1 MLRDYQIEICERVR
15 EAFARHRSVMM
26 QMPTGTGKTVV
37 LAEIVREYLNVNV
50 NVNVKGGCNVLIV
63 AHRRE
68 LVEQIQQA
76 LLRVMGAEDLP
87 HPSSPARRFFE
98 NHPPSPSLPLK
109 KGLHRFPLNPLS
121 PQGTGDLKPG
131 RPGLYSQTSARPC
144 GVARELPTQQSCDY
158 LSAEG
163 AAARE
168 SCDYLSAEGAAAQEG
183 CDCLGSEGAAAH
195 IAVHSIQ
202 WLSRNIEKVKGKP
215 GVVIVDEAHHA
226 VAKTYR
232 MMWEAWPEAKFLG
245 LTATPY
251 RLSGEGFT
259 DLFEVMVESWSGKR
273 FIAEGWLSAFD
284 YYSILPESDEQRLI
298 DSLKKRGADGDFL
311 MKEMHEAL
319 DVTPCI
325 ERLFESFERF
335 AYDKKGIVYAI
346 DIEHAEHIAEYYRQ
360 QGVAAYA
367 ISSKTSLPERKRL
380 IEAFRKSCFSEEKS
394 SNDIFENHP
403 SSRSLPLKKGLVTEK
418 VFLPHPSSPARRGST
433 SPSAPPP
440 QEGAPTGKPAVLYS
454 QTSSRPCGVAR
465 ELPTQQRRDC
475 LTQQSCDCLCAE
487 GAAAREGAAGLL
499 GAAARESCDCLTR
512 EGCDCFIQVLVSV
525 DLFSEGFDCPDVEFI
540 QMARPTLSL
549 AKYLQMVG
557 RGLRAHQG
565 KECVTIIDNVGL
577 YRRFGLP
584 SGERDWERYFEG
596 LKDEKNKEL
605 KYLDLNVN
613 FDLNIDN
620 NSVREERGADLVKI
634 IGHEGMATR
643 FEKIGKE
650 GFERKRKDVL
660 LDGKRKKV
668 WIWRD
673 TLTGITFERHPV
685 VVDFKGVEMMTDDG
699 LTFYPRIRSKWVDEK
714 SGINRKALETQVG
727 DGFGWMK
734 KYVSLREPDKVYEL
748 QEVMENGMR
757 VYKDEDGKTFFQQDP
772 DCPLVNEE
780 KAGGK
785 KAFMALCDKRKKE
798 WEEKVMERRRDG
810 FININGETV
819 FKYKHRPVERTRG
832 FVNLVYDGDLVYITN
847 IHEER
852 FIAYHNWEIRADDGV
867 CTIGNKLYLKSK
879 KDGKALRISKRSGD
893 FQMFVVNV
901 PVMAED
907 NEQRLLVMD
916 AKMMI
921 INRYGKNV
929 ECQRV

>member
-1 MLRDYQIEICERVR
+1 MLRDYQEEICSRVR
-15 EAFARHRSVMM
+15 EAFKKHRSVMM

-76 LLRVMGAEDLP
+76 LLRVMGA
-87 HPSSPARRFFE
+87 
-98 NHPPSPSLPLK
+98 
-109 KGLHRFPLNPLS
+109 
-121 PQGTGDLKPG
+121 
-131 RPGLYSQTSARPC
+131 
-144 GVARELPTQQSCDY
+144 GVARELPTQQSCD
-158 LSAEG
+158 
-163 AAARE
+163 
-168 SCDYLSAEGAAAQEG
+168 
-183 CDCLGSEGAAAH
+183 CL
-195 IAVHSIQ
+195 IQVHSIQ

-259 DLFEVMVESWSGKR
+259 DLFEVMVESWSVKR

-380 IEAFRKSCFSEEKS
+380 IEAFRK
-394 SNDIFENHP
+394 
-403 SSRSLPLKKGLVTEK
+403 RVLLP
-418 VFLPHPSSPARRGST
+418 
-433 SPSAPPP
+433 
-440 QEGAPTGKPAVLYS
+440 
-454 QTSSRPCGVAR
+454 
-465 ELPTQQRRDC
+465 
-475 LTQQSCDCLCAE
+475 TQQSCDCLV
-487 GAAAREGAAGLL
+487 
-499 GAAARESCDCLTR
+499 
-512 EGCDCFIQVLVSV
+512 QVLVSV

-596 LKDEKNKEL
+596 LKDEKNKEF

-819 FKYKHRPVERTRG
+819 FKYEHRPVERTRG

>member
-1 MLRDYQIEICERVR
+1 MYMLRDYQEEICSRVR
-15 EAFARHRSVMM
+15 EAFKKHRSVMM

-37 LAEIVREYLNVNV
+37 LAEIVREYLNV

-76 LLRVMGAEDLP
+76 LLRVMGAENLP
-87 HPSSPARRFFE
+87 HPSSPVRRG
-98 NHPPSPSLPLK
+98 STSL
-109 KGLHRFPLNPLS
+109 LNPPLLRRE
-121 PQGTGDLKPG
+121 DLKPG
-131 RPGLYSQTSARPC
+131 RPGLYSQTSSRPC
-144 GVARELPTQQSCDY
+144 GVARELPTQQSCD
-158 LSAEG
+158 
-163 AAARE
+163 
-168 SCDYLSAEGAAAQEG
+168 
-183 CDCLGSEGAAAH
+183 CL
-195 IAVHSIQ
+195 IQVHSIQ

-259 DLFEVMVESWSGKR
+259 DLFEVMVESWSVKR
-273 FIAEGWLSAFD
+273 FIAEGWLAAFD

-380 IEAFRKSCFSEEKS
+380 IETFRK
-394 SNDIFENHP
+394 
-403 SSRSLPLKKGLVTEK
+403 R

-433 SPSAPPP
+433 SLLNPPLLRR
-440 QEGAPTGKPAVLYS
+440 EDLKPGRPGLYS

-465 ELPTQQRRDC
+465 ELPTQQ
-475 LTQQSCDCLCAE
+475 S
-487 GAAAREGAAGLL
+487 
-499 GAAARESCDCLTR
+499 
-512 EGCDCFIQVLVSV
+512 CDCFIQVLVSV

-772 DCPLVNEE
+772 DCPLVSEE

-819 FKYKHRPVERTRG
+819 FKYEHRPVERTRG

>member
-1 MLRDYQIEICERVR
+1 MYMLRDYQEEICSRVR
-15 EAFARHRSVMM
+15 EAFKKHRSVMM

-76 LLRVMGAEDLP
+76 LLRVMGA
-87 HPSSPARRFFE
+87 
-98 NHPPSPSLPLK
+98 
-109 KGLHRFPLNPLS
+109 
-121 PQGTGDLKPG
+121 
-131 RPGLYSQTSARPC
+131 
-144 GVARELPTQQSCDY
+144 GVARELPTQQSCD
-158 LSAEG
+158 
-163 AAARE
+163 
-168 SCDYLSAEGAAAQEG
+168 
-183 CDCLGSEGAAAH
+183 CL
-195 IAVHSIQ
+195 IQVHSIQ

-259 DLFEVMVESWSGKR
+259 DLFEVMVESWSVKR

-380 IEAFRKSCFSEEKS
+380 IEAFRK
-394 SNDIFENHP
+394 
-403 SSRSLPLKKGLVTEK
+403 R

-440 QEGAPTGKPAVLYS
+440 QEGAPTAKPAVLYS
-454 QTSSRPCGVAR
+454 QASSRPCGVAR
-465 ELPTQQRRDC
+465 ELPTQQSCDC

-499 GAAARESCDCLTR
+499 GAAAREGCDCLTR
-512 EGCDCFIQVLVSV
+512 EGCDCLVQVLVSV

-772 DCPLVNEE
+772 DCPLVSEE

-819 FKYKHRPVERTRG
+819 FKYEHRPVERTRG

>member
-1 MLRDYQIEICERVR
+1 MYMLRDYQEEICSRVR
-15 EAFARHRSVMM
+15 EAFKKHRSVMM

-76 LLRVMGAEDLP
+76 LLRVMGA
-87 HPSSPARRFFE
+87 
-98 NHPPSPSLPLK
+98 
-109 KGLHRFPLNPLS
+109 
-121 PQGTGDLKPG
+121 
-131 RPGLYSQTSARPC
+131 
-144 GVARELPTQQSCDY
+144 GVARELPTQQSCD
-158 LSAEG
+158 
-163 AAARE
+163 
-168 SCDYLSAEGAAAQEG
+168 
-183 CDCLGSEGAAAH
+183 CL
-195 IAVHSIQ
+195 IQVHSIQ

-259 DLFEVMVESWSGKR
+259 DLFEVMVESWSVKR

-380 IEAFRKSCFSEEKS
+380 IEAFRK
-394 SNDIFENHP
+394 
-403 SSRSLPLKKGLVTEK
+403 R
-418 VFLPHPSSPARRGST
+418 
-433 SPSAPPP
+433 
-440 QEGAPTGKPAVLYS
+440 VL
-454 QTSSRPCGVAR
+454 
-465 ELPTQQRRDC
+465 LPTQQ
-475 LTQQSCDCLCAE
+475 S
-487 GAAAREGAAGLL
+487 
-499 GAAARESCDCLTR
+499 
-512 EGCDCFIQVLVSV
+512 CDCFIQVLVSV

-819 FKYKHRPVERTRG
+819 FKYEHRPVERTRG

>member
-1 MLRDYQIEICERVR
+1 
-15 EAFARHRSVMM
+15 M

-37 LAEIVREYLNVNV
+37 LAEIVREYLNV

-76 LLRVMGAEDLP
+76 LLRVMGA
-87 HPSSPARRFFE
+87 
-98 NHPPSPSLPLK
+98 
-109 KGLHRFPLNPLS
+109 
-121 PQGTGDLKPG
+121 
-131 RPGLYSQTSARPC
+131 

-158 LSAEG
+158 LS
-163 AAARE
+163 
-168 SCDYLSAEGAAAQEG
+168 
-183 CDCLGSEGAAAH
+183 SEGAAAH

-259 DLFEVMVESWSGKR
+259 DLFEVMVESWSVKR
-273 FIAEGWLSAFD
+273 FIAEGWLAAFD

-403 SSRSLPLKKGLVTEK
+403 SSRSLASKKGLGTEK

-465 ELPTQQRRDC
+465 ELPTQQSCDC
-475 LTQQSCDCLCAE
+475 LKQQSCDCLCAE
-487 GAAAREGAAGLL
+487 GAAAREGCDCLT
-499 GAAARESCDCLTR
+499 RESCDCLTQQ
-512 EGCDCFIQVLVSV
+512 GCDCLVQVLVSV

-557 RGLRAHQG
+557 RGLRAHKG
-565 KECVTIIDNVGL
+565 KACCTIIDNVGL
-577 YRRFGLP
+577 YRAFGLP
-584 SGERDWERYFEG
+584 SADRDWNDAFCGYANERI
-596 LKDEKNKEL
+596 KEL
-605 KYLDLNVN
+605 WFLKIDTGWFPSSLLENRGDNV
-613 FDLNIDN
+613 
-620 NSVREERGADLVKI
+620 VKI
-634 IGHEGMATR
+634 VSHEGMTDQY
-643 FEKIGKE
+643 KE
-650 GFERKRKDVL
+650 LDNTGFERMQNKDGRTV
-660 LDGKRKKV
+660 
-668 WIWRD
+668 WRD
-673 TLTGITFERHPV
+673 RVNGVTFEHKPV
-685 VVDFKGVEMMTDDG
+685 VVDFSGLELSTEDGVM
-699 LTFYPRIRSKWVDEK
+699 LYPRIASPLIDKDN
-714 SGINRKALETQVG
+714 GIHYNLLKMQVG
-727 DGFGWMK
+727 DGILWK
-734 KYVSLREPDKVYEL
+734 KRYVSLSNPA
-748 QEVMENGMR
+748 R
-757 VYKDEDGKTFFQQDP
+757 VYRLEETHQNGLRVFRDDWGNVYLQQDP
-772 DCPLVNEE
+772 DHSPVAETDVSREEMMSCCNEGLQRLRRINDDVKNNMRAALINKYPVMIIEETLSEE
-780 KAGGK
+780 KLQRITLADRK
-785 KAFMALCDKRKKE
+785 MRSRTERWLDLKTDYVYSQKPEIIKRGWVE
-798 WEEKVMERRRDG
+798 LAQVDG
-810 FININGETV
+810 
-819 FKYKHRPVERTRG
+819 
-832 FVNLVYDGDLVYITN
+832 LVYVRN
-847 IHEER
+847 IHGLSGWAFPNYDIRMDER
-852 FIAYHNWEIRADDGV
+852 LCV
-867 CTIGNKLYLKSK
+867 IGN
-879 KDGKALRISKRSGD
+879 
-893 FQMFVVNV
+893 V
-901 PVMAED
+901 
-907 NEQRLLVMD
+907 LVMRNRSVSVVYEIVKKSED
-916 AKMMI
+916 MTMFIVDNLLNRYMI
-921 INRYGKNV
+921 INKPGMELEKHYLSK
-929 ECQRV
+929 

>member
-1 MLRDYQIEICERVR
+1 MYMLRDYQEEICSRVR
-15 EAFARHRSVMM
+15 EAFKKHRSVMM

-37 LAEIVREYLNVNV
+37 LAEIVREYLNV

-76 LLRVMGAEDLP
+76 LLRVMGA
-87 HPSSPARRFFE
+87 
-98 NHPPSPSLPLK
+98 
-109 KGLHRFPLNPLS
+109 
-121 PQGTGDLKPG
+121 
-131 RPGLYSQTSARPC
+131 
-144 GVARELPTQQSCDY
+144 GVARELPTQQSCDC
-158 LSAEG
+158 LCAEG

-168 SCDYLSAEGAAAQEG
+168 SCD
-183 CDCLGSEGAAAH
+183 CL
-195 IAVHSIQ
+195 IQVHSIQ

-251 RLSGEGFT
+251 RLSGEGFK
-259 DLFEVMVESWSGKR
+259 DLFEVMVESWSVKR

-403 SSRSLPLKKGLVTEK
+403 SSRSLASKKGLGTEK

-433 SPSAPPP
+433 SLLNPPLLRR
-440 QEGAPTGKPAVLYS
+440 EDLKPGRPGLYS

-465 ELPTQQRRDC
+465 ELPTQQSCDC
-475 LTQQSCDCLCAE
+475 LKQQSCDCLCAE
-487 GAAAREGAAGLL
+487 GAAAHVGADGHSGTDGHSVADGNSGL
-499 GAAARESCDCLTR
+499 
-512 EGCDCFIQVLVSV
+512 IQVLVSV

-772 DCPLVNEE
+772 DCPLVSEE

-819 FKYKHRPVERTRG
+819 FKYEHRPVECTRG

>member
-1 MLRDYQIEICERVR
+1 MYMLRDYQEEICSRVR
-15 EAFARHRSVMM
+15 EAFKKHRSVMM

-87 HPSSPARRFFE
+87 HPSSPARRGST
-98 NHPPSPSLPLK
+98 SPSAP
-109 KGLHRFPLNPLS
+109 P
-121 PQGTGDLKPG
+121 PQEGAPTGKPAV
-131 RPGLYSQTSARPC
+131 LYSQTSSRPC

-168 SCDYLSAEGAAAQEG
+168 GCDYLTQQS
-183 CDCLGSEGAAAH
+183 CDCL
-195 IAVHSIQ
+195 IQVHSIQ

-259 DLFEVMVESWSGKR
+259 DLFEVMVESWSVKR

-346 DIEHAEHIAEYYRQ
+346 DIEHAEHIADYYRQ

-380 IEAFRKSCFSEEKS
+380 IEAFRK
-394 SNDIFENHP
+394 
-403 SSRSLPLKKGLVTEK
+403 R

-433 SPSAPPP
+433 SLLNPPLLRR
-440 QEGAPTGKPAVLYS
+440 EDLKPGRPGLYS

-465 ELPTQQRRDC
+465 ELPTQQ
-475 LTQQSCDCLCAE
+475 SCDCLCAE
-487 GAAAREGAAGLL
+487 GAAAHVGADGHSVADGNSGL
-499 GAAARESCDCLTR
+499 
-512 EGCDCFIQVLVSV
+512 IQVLVSV

-819 FKYKHRPVERTRG
+819 FKYEHRPVERTRG

>member
-1 MLRDYQIEICERVR
+1 MLRDYQEEICSRVR
-15 EAFARHRSVMM
+15 EAFKKHRSVMM

-37 LAEIVREYLNVNV
+37 LAEIVREYLNV

-76 LLRVMGAEDLP
+76 LLRVMGA
-87 HPSSPARRFFE
+87 
-98 NHPPSPSLPLK
+98 
-109 KGLHRFPLNPLS
+109 
-121 PQGTGDLKPG
+121 
-131 RPGLYSQTSARPC
+131 
-144 GVARELPTQQSCDY
+144 GVARELPTQQSCD
-158 LSAEG
+158 
-163 AAARE
+163 
-168 SCDYLSAEGAAAQEG
+168 
-183 CDCLGSEGAAAH
+183 CL
-195 IAVHSIQ
+195 IQVHSIQ

-259 DLFEVMVESWSGKR
+259 DLFEVMVESWSVKR

-380 IEAFRKSCFSEEKS
+380 IEAFRK
-394 SNDIFENHP
+394 
-403 SSRSLPLKKGLVTEK
+403 RVLLP
-418 VFLPHPSSPARRGST
+418 
-433 SPSAPPP
+433 
-440 QEGAPTGKPAVLYS
+440 
-454 QTSSRPCGVAR
+454 
-465 ELPTQQRRDC
+465 
-475 LTQQSCDCLCAE
+475 TQQSCDCLV
-487 GAAAREGAAGLL
+487 
-499 GAAARESCDCLTR
+499 
-512 EGCDCFIQVLVSV
+512 QVLVSV

-819 FKYKHRPVERTRG
+819 FKYEHRPVERTRG

>member
-1 MLRDYQIEICERVR
+1 MYMLRDYQEEICSRVR
-15 EAFARHRSVMM
+15 EAFKKHRSVMM

-76 LLRVMGAEDLP
+76 LLRVMGA
-87 HPSSPARRFFE
+87 
-98 NHPPSPSLPLK
+98 
-109 KGLHRFPLNPLS
+109 
-121 PQGTGDLKPG
+121 
-131 RPGLYSQTSARPC
+131 

-158 LSAEG
+158 LSA
-163 AAARE
+163 
-168 SCDYLSAEGAAAQEG
+168 
-183 CDCLGSEGAAAH
+183 EGAAAH

-259 DLFEVMVESWSGKR
+259 DLFEVMVESWSVKR

-380 IEAFRKSCFSEEKS
+380 IDVFRGSCFGEEKS

-440 QEGAPTGKPAVLYS
+440 QKGAPTGKPAVLYS

-465 ELPTQQRRDC
+465 ELPTQQ
-475 LTQQSCDCLCAE
+475 SCDCLCAE

-499 GAAARESCDCLTR
+499 GADGRSV
-512 EGCDCFIQVLVSV
+512 QVLVSV

-557 RGLRAHQG
+557 RGLRAHKG
-565 KECVTIIDNVGL
+565 KACCTIIDNVGL
-577 YRRFGLP
+577 YRAFGLP
-584 SGERDWERYFEG
+584 SADRDWNDAFCGYANERI
-596 LKDEKNKEL
+596 KEL
-605 KYLDLNVN
+605 WFLKIDTGWFPSSLLENRGDNV
-613 FDLNIDN
+613 
-620 NSVREERGADLVKI
+620 VKI
-634 IGHEGMATR
+634 VSHEGMTDQY
-643 FEKIGKE
+643 KGLDNT
-650 GFERKRKDVL
+650 GFERMQNKDGRTV
-660 LDGKRKKV
+660 
-668 WIWRD
+668 WRD
-673 TLTGITFERHPV
+673 RVNGVTFEHKPV
-685 VVDFKGVEMMTDDG
+685 VVDFSGLELSTEDGVM
-699 LTFYPRIRSKWVDEK
+699 LYPRIASPLIDKDN
-714 SGINRKALETQVG
+714 GIHYNLLKMQVG
-727 DGFGWMK
+727 DGILWK
-734 KYVSLREPDKVYEL
+734 KRYVSLSNPA
-748 QEVMENGMR
+748 R
-757 VYKDEDGKTFFQQDP
+757 VYRLEETHQNGLRVFRDDWGNVYLQQDP
-772 DCPLVNEE
+772 DHSPVAETDVSREEMMSCCNEGMQRLRRINDDAKNNMRAALINKYPVMIIEETLSEE
-780 KAGGK
+780 KLQRITLADRK
-785 KAFMALCDKRKKE
+785 MRSRTERWLDLKTDYVYSQKPEIIKRGWVE
-798 WEEKVMERRRDG
+798 LAQVDG
-810 FININGETV
+810 LIYV
-819 FKYKHRPVERTRG
+819 R
-832 FVNLVYDGDLVYITN
+832 N
-847 IHEER
+847 IHGLSGVAFPNYDIRMDER
-852 FIAYHNWEIRADDGV
+852 LCV
-867 CTIGNKLYLKSK
+867 IGN
-879 KDGKALRISKRSGD
+879 
-893 FQMFVVNV
+893 V
-901 PVMAED
+901 
-907 NEQRLLVMD
+907 LVMRNRSVSVVYKIVKKSED
-916 AKMMI
+916 MTMFIVDNLLNRYMI
-921 INRYGKNV
+921 INKPGMELEKHYLSK
-929 ECQRV
+929 

>member
-1 MLRDYQIEICERVR
+1 MYMLRDYQEEICSRVR
-15 EAFARHRSVMM
+15 EAFKKHRSVMM

-76 LLRVMGAEDLP
+76 LLRVMGA
-87 HPSSPARRFFE
+87 
-98 NHPPSPSLPLK
+98 
-109 KGLHRFPLNPLS
+109 
-121 PQGTGDLKPG
+121 
-131 RPGLYSQTSARPC
+131 
-144 GVARELPTQQSCDY
+144 GVARELPTQQSCD
-158 LSAEG
+158 
-163 AAARE
+163 
-168 SCDYLSAEGAAAQEG
+168 
-183 CDCLGSEGAAAH
+183 CL
-195 IAVHSIQ
+195 IQVHSIQ

-259 DLFEVMVESWSGKR
+259 DLFEVMVESWSVKR

-380 IEAFRKSCFSEEKS
+380 IEAFRK
-394 SNDIFENHP
+394 
-403 SSRSLPLKKGLVTEK
+403 RVLLP
-418 VFLPHPSSPARRGST
+418 
-433 SPSAPPP
+433 
-440 QEGAPTGKPAVLYS
+440 
-454 QTSSRPCGVAR
+454 
-465 ELPTQQRRDC
+465 
-475 LTQQSCDCLCAE
+475 TQQSCDCLV
-487 GAAAREGAAGLL
+487 
-499 GAAARESCDCLTR
+499 
-512 EGCDCFIQVLVSV
+512 QVLVSV

-772 DCPLVNEE
+772 DCPLVSEE

-819 FKYKHRPVERTRG
+819 FKYEHRPVERTRG

>member
-1 MLRDYQIEICERVR
+1 MYMLRDYQEEICSRVR
-15 EAFARHRSVMM
+15 EAFKKHRSVMM

-37 LAEIVREYLNVNV
+37 LAEIVREYLNV

-76 LLRVMGAEDLP
+76 LLRVMGA
-87 HPSSPARRFFE
+87 
-98 NHPPSPSLPLK
+98 
-109 KGLHRFPLNPLS
+109 
-121 PQGTGDLKPG
+121 
-131 RPGLYSQTSARPC
+131 
-144 GVARELPTQQSCDY
+144 GVARELPTQQS
-158 LSAEG
+158 
-163 AAARE
+163 
-168 SCDYLSAEGAAAQEG
+168 

-259 DLFEVMVESWSGKR
+259 DLFEVMVESWSVKR

-380 IEAFRKSCFSEEKS
+380 IEAFRK
-394 SNDIFENHP
+394 
-403 SSRSLPLKKGLVTEK
+403 R
-418 VFLPHPSSPARRGST
+418 
-433 SPSAPPP
+433 
-440 QEGAPTGKPAVLYS
+440 VL
-454 QTSSRPCGVAR
+454 
-465 ELPTQQRRDC
+465 LPTQP
-475 LTQQSCDCLCAE
+475 S
-487 GAAAREGAAGLL
+487 
-499 GAAARESCDCLTR
+499 
-512 EGCDCFIQVLVSV
+512 CDCFIQVLVSV

-772 DCPLVNEE
+772 DCPLVNQE

-819 FKYKHRPVERTRG
+819 FKYEHRPVERTRG

>member
-1 MLRDYQIEICERVR
+1 MYMLRDYQIEICERVR

-76 LLRVMGAEDLP
+76 LLRVMGA
-87 HPSSPARRFFE
+87 
-98 NHPPSPSLPLK
+98 
-109 KGLHRFPLNPLS
+109 
-121 PQGTGDLKPG
+121 
-131 RPGLYSQTSARPC
+131 

-158 LSAEG
+158 LSA
-163 AAARE
+163 
-168 SCDYLSAEGAAAQEG
+168 
-183 CDCLGSEGAAAH
+183 EGAAAH

-259 DLFEVMVESWSGKR
+259 DLFEVMVESWSVKR

-394 SNDIFENHP
+394 SDFFENHP
-403 SSRSLPLKKGLVTEK
+403 PSPSLPLKKGLHR
-418 VFLPHPSSPARRGST
+418 FPLNPLSPQG
-433 SPSAPPP
+433 
-440 QEGAPTGKPAVLYS
+440 TGDLKPGRPGLYS

-465 ELPTQQRRDC
+465 ELP
-475 LTQQSCDCLCAE
+475 TQQSCDCLCAE

-499 GAAARESCDCLTR
+499 GADGRSV
-512 EGCDCFIQVLVSV
+512 QVLVSV

-557 RGLRAHQG
+557 RGLRAHKG
-565 KECVTIIDNVGL
+565 KACCTIIDNVGL
-577 YRRFGLP
+577 YRAFGLP
-584 SGERDWERYFEG
+584 SSDRDWNDAFCGYANERI
-596 LKDEKNKEL
+596 KEL
-605 KYLDLNVN
+605 WFLKIDTGWFPSSLLENRGDNV
-613 FDLNIDN
+613 
-620 NSVREERGADLVKI
+620 VKI
-634 IGHEGMATR
+634 VSHEGMTDQY
-643 FEKIGKE
+643 KE
-650 GFERKRKDVL
+650 LDNTGFERMQNKDGRTV
-660 LDGKRKKV
+660 
-668 WIWRD
+668 WRD
-673 TLTGITFERHPV
+673 RVNGVTFEHKPV
-685 VVDFKGVEMMTDDG
+685 VVDFSGLELSTEDGVM
-699 LTFYPRIRSKWVDEK
+699 LYPRIASPLIDKDN
-714 SGINRKALETQVG
+714 GIHYNLLKMQVG
-727 DGFGWMK
+727 DGILWK
-734 KYVSLREPDKVYEL
+734 KRYVSLSNPA
-748 QEVMENGMR
+748 R
-757 VYKDEDGKTFFQQDP
+757 VYRLEETHQNGLRVFRDDWGNVYLQQDP
-772 DCPLVNEE
+772 DHSPVAETDVSREEMMSCCNEGLQRLMRINDDVKNNMRAALINKYPVMIIEETLSEE
-780 KAGGK
+780 KLQRITLADRK
-785 KAFMALCDKRKKE
+785 MRSRTERWLDLKTDYVYSQKPEIIKRGWVE
-798 WEEKVMERRRDG
+798 LAQVDG
-810 FININGETV
+810 
-819 FKYKHRPVERTRG
+819 
-832 FVNLVYDGDLVYITN
+832 LVYVRN
-847 IHEER
+847 IHGLSGWAFPNYDIRMDER
-852 FIAYHNWEIRADDGV
+852 LCV
-867 CTIGNKLYLKSK
+867 IGN
-879 KDGKALRISKRSGD
+879 
-893 FQMFVVNV
+893 V
-901 PVMAED
+901 
-907 NEQRLLVMD
+907 LVMRNRSVSVVYEIVKKSED
-916 AKMMI
+916 MTMFIVDNLLNRYMI
-921 INRYGKNV
+921 INKPGMELEKHYLSK
-929 ECQRV
+929 

>member
-1 MLRDYQIEICERVR
+1 MLRDYQEEICSRVR
-15 EAFARHRSVMM
+15 EAFKKHRSVMM

-76 LLRVMGAEDLP
+76 LLRVMGA
-87 HPSSPARRFFE
+87 
-98 NHPPSPSLPLK
+98 
-109 KGLHRFPLNPLS
+109 
-121 PQGTGDLKPG
+121 
-131 RPGLYSQTSARPC
+131 

-158 LSAEG
+158 LSA
-163 AAARE
+163 
-168 SCDYLSAEGAAAQEG
+168 
-183 CDCLGSEGAAAH
+183 EGAAAH

-215 GVVIVDEAHHA
+215 GLVIVDEAHHA
-226 VAKTYR
+226 LAKTYK

-245 LTATPY
+245 LTATPW
-251 RLSGEGFT
+251 RMSGEGFT
-259 DLFEVMVESWSGKR
+259 DLFEVMVQSWSVKR
-273 FIAEGWLSAFD
+273 FIAEGWLCAYD
-284 YYSILPESDEQRLI
+284 YYAVRPDSDDQRRI
-298 DSLKKRGADGDFL
+298 DSLTKRGTDGDYQT
-311 MKEMHEAL
+311 KEMREKL
-319 DVTPCI
+319 DDAPCI
-325 ERLFESFERF
+325 ERLFETYMQH
-335 AYDKKGIVYAI
+335 AKGMKGIVYAI
-346 DIEHAEHIAEYYRQ
+346 DIEHAEHIADYYKQ

-380 IEAFRKSCFSEEKS
+380 IEAFRK
-394 SNDIFENHP
+394 
-403 SSRSLPLKKGLVTEK
+403 R
-418 VFLPHPSSPARRGST
+418 
-433 SPSAPPP
+433 
-440 QEGAPTGKPAVLYS
+440 VL
-454 QTSSRPCGVAR
+454 
-465 ELPTQQRRDC
+465 LPTQQ
-475 LTQQSCDCLCAE
+475 S
-487 GAAAREGAAGLL
+487 
-499 GAAARESCDCLTR
+499 
-512 EGCDCFIQVLVSV
+512 CDCFIQVLVSV

-819 FKYKHRPVERTRG
+819 FKYEHRPVERTRG